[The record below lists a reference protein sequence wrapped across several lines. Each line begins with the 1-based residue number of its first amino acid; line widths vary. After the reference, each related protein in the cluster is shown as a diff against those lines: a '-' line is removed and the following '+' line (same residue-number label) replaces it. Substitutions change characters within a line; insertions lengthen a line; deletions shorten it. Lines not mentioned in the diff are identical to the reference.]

1 MRVACQAD
9 AFTPSITAA
18 TNLAAAAATLRR
30 IISKSNDSH
39 ITETIAGIPF
49 LLDTGKSRY
58 WEENFPIFGE
68 VLAKTVSHLQKKNT
82 GQLFLVFFFFPTK
95 KKKSRDKTLWN
106 TRTNDLRSGWTN
118 HRCDIHPVNQFIINI
133 WNVMLHCDQ
142 AENEA
147 ATFLNCL
154 FLSGLSEQKNPPAP
168 PPCLQ
173 SPLRL
178 LQNEPINRLHSFAS
192 SQLVGGAAAP
202 HQSRPQTFR
211 RRRLLSGELQPPAV
225 CRVKVET

>member
-18 TNLAAAAATLRR
+18 TNLAAAATTLRR

-82 GQLFLVFFFFPTK
+82 GQLFLVFFFF
-95 KKKSRDKTLWN
+95 
-106 TRTNDLRSGWTN
+106 
-118 HRCDIHPVNQFIINI
+118 Q
-133 WNVMLHCDQ
+133 
-142 AENEA
+142 
-147 ATFLNCL
+147 
-154 FLSGLSEQKNPPAP
+154 QK
-168 PPCLQ
+168 
-173 SPLRL
+173 
-178 LQNEPINRLHSFAS
+178 
-192 SQLVGGAAAP
+192 
-202 HQSRPQTFR
+202 R
-211 RRRLLSGELQPPAV
+211 RRAVTKPCGTPELTTSDPAGPITDV
-225 CRVKVET
+225 IFIQLINS